1 MSEEIDMEAVQ
12 ASAGSMVGHM
22 VGAATVVC
30 SELAHK
36 LGLYRHL
43 AGSGGMTAEAL
54 AQAASTHPRL
64 TRELLD
70 QQASA
75 GVLTYDVDADTYEL
89 SDVGALVMAEQ
100 HSPAWLAGALQAV
113 RAMYMGLDQVE
124 AAFRGDGAV
133 PWGDHHPCL
142 FDGTLEFFRPCYE
155 HHLVQEFIP
164 ALSGGEARVSNGAVV
179 ADVGC
184 GAGLS
189 TLTMA
194 AAYPDSSFV
203 GIDYHAPSI
212 EMARAA
218 AEEQGLGNV
227 TFEIES
233 ATSYQGSYDLVC
245 FFDCMHDMGDP
256 VGIAQHAR
264 SQLNDNGS
272 VMLIEPFAFDTRS
285 ENHAGL
291 GGAFYGFSSFFC
303 TPCSLS
309 QEVGR
314 GMGAQAGEPGMR
326 AVFEEAGYGPFGRIS
341 ETGTN
346 IVYEASA

>member
-1 MSEEIDMEAVQ
+1 MSEEIRAEDVEAF
-12 ASAGSMVGHM
+12 AGNMFGHL

-30 SELAHK
+30 SDLAHK
-36 LGLYRHL
+36 LGFYSHL
-43 AGSGGMTAEAL
+43 AGTGGMTAVEL
-54 AQAASTHPRL
+54 AKVAGTNERL

-75 GVLTYDVDADTYEL
+75 GVLIYESGEDKYVL
-89 SDVGALVMAEQ
+89 SDAGAMVMAEQ
-100 HSPAWLAGALQAV
+100 HSPAWLAGGLGAV
-113 RAMYMGLDQVE
+113 RAMYVGLDQVE
-124 AAFRGDGAV
+124 AAFRGDGGV

-164 ALSGGEARVSNGAVV
+164 ALRGGETRVGDGAIV
-179 ADVGC
+179 ADIGC

-194 AAYPDSSFV
+194 AAFPNSSFV
-203 GIDYHAPSI
+203 GIDFHAPSV
-212 EMARAA
+212 EMARIAA
-218 AEEQGLGNV
+218 AEQGLSNV
-227 TFEIES
+227 TFEVES
-233 ATSYQGSYDLVC
+233 ATKYQGVYDLIC

-256 VGIAQHAR
+256 VGIAQHAK
-264 SQLNDNGS
+264 SQLSDNGS
-272 VMLIEPFAFDTRS
+272 VMLIEPFAFDTRE

-291 GGAFYGFSSFFC
+291 GAAFYGFSSFFC

-314 GMGAQAGEPGMR
+314 GMGAQSGEPGMS
-326 AVFEEAGYGPFGRIS
+326 AVFAEAGYALFNRIA
-341 ETGTN
+341 ETPSN
-346 IVYEASA
+346 IVYEAFA

>member
-12 ASAGSMVGHM
+12 AYAGSVLGHM
-22 VGAATVVC
+22 VGAATVAC
-30 SELAHK
+30 SDLAHK
-36 LGLYRHL
+36 LGLYEHL
-43 AGSGGMTAEAL
+43 AGRGGMTADAL
-54 AQAASTHPRL
+54 ADAAGTNPRL

-75 GVLTYDVDADTYEL
+75 GVLAFDAEADTYEL
-89 SDVGALVMAEQ
+89 SDAGAMVMAEQ
-100 HSPAWLAGALQAV
+100 HSPAWLAGGLGAV

-124 AAFRGDGAV
+124 AAFRGDGGVA
-133 PWGDHHPCL
+133 WGDHHPCL

-164 ALSGGEARVSNGAVV
+164 ALVGGEARIANGAVV

-194 AAYPDSSFV
+194 TAYPDSTFV

-212 EMARAA
+212 DMARAA
-218 AEEQGLGNV
+218 AQEQGLTNV
-227 TFEIES
+227 TFETES

-256 VGIAQHAR
+256 VGIAQHAK
-264 SQLNDNGS
+264 SQLSDSGS

-314 GMGAQAGEPGMR
+314 GMGAQAGEPGMS
-326 AVFEEAGYGPFGRIS
+326 AVFEEAGYGSFGRIS
-341 ETGTN
+341 ETPTS

>member
-1 MSEEIDMEAVQ
+1 VSTDVDMEEIQDY
-12 ASAGSMVGHM
+12 AGNMLSHM
-22 VGAATVVC
+22 VGAATIIC

-36 LGLYRHL
+36 LGFYGHL
-43 AGSGGMTAEAL
+43 AGSGGMSAGDL
-54 AQAASTHPRL
+54 SQAAGTNERL

-75 GVLTYDVDADTYEL
+75 GVLIYDVEGDTYAL
-89 SDVGALVMAEQ
+89 SDAGAMVMAEQ
-100 HSPAWLAGALQAV
+100 HSPTWLAGGLGAV
-113 RAMYMGLDQVE
+113 RAMYVGLDQVE
-124 AAFRGDGAV
+124 AAFLGDGGV

-164 ALSGGEARVSNGAVV
+164 ALAGGEERINSGAVV

-189 TLTMA
+189 TLTMGA
-194 AAYPDSSFV
+194 AFPGSTFV
-203 GIDYHAPSI
+203 GIDFHGPSI
-212 EMARAA
+212 EMAKAA
-218 AEEQGLGNV
+218 AEEQGLSNV
-227 TFEIES
+227 RFEVES
-233 ATSYQGSYDLVC
+233 ATSYQGSYDLIC

-256 VGIAQHAR
+256 VGIAQHAK
-264 SQLNDNGS
+264 SQLGENGS
-272 VMLIEPFAFDTRS
+272 VMLIEPFAFDSRQ

-291 GGAFYGFSSFFC
+291 GAALYGFSSFFC

-326 AVFEEAGYGPFGRIS
+326 SVFEEAGYDNFQRIS
-341 ETGTN
+341 ETPSN
-346 IVYEASA
+346 IVYEAFA